1 MTPFP
6 HATIRLMYSS
16 ETPAWPNLGEGVS
29 FESHSCHVHDVFDSS
44 DVASRAMKSFSV
56 RTVQASFDT

>member
-1 MTPFP
+1 
-6 HATIRLMYSS
+6 MYSS